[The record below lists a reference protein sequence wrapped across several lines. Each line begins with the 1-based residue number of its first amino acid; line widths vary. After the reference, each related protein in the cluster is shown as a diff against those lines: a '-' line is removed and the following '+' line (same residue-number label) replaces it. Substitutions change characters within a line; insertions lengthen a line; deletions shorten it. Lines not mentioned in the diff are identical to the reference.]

1 MALYDNFAQ
10 TFSKSRQDHPWPEL
24 EYIIRDL
31 RDHGYTSVLDVGCG
45 NGRCIEE
52 FEKMDTRP
60 ERYLGID
67 NSTGMIDEARR
78 LHPGYEF
85 SVCDMLRLPEG
96 ISYEAI
102 ILLASFHH
110 LTTRAERI
118 QVLSDLKK
126 LLTP

>member
-1 MALYDNFAQ
+1 MALYDNFAH

-31 RDHGYTSVLDVGCG
+31 RDHGYTTVLDVGCG

-67 NSTGMIDEARR
+67 NSTRMIEEARR
-78 LHPGYEF
+78 LHPNYRFE
-85 SVCDMLRLPEG
+85 VCDMLAL
-96 ISYEAI
+96 STLEA
-102 ILLASFHH
+102 
-110 LTTRAERI
+110 
-118 QVLSDLKK
+118 
-126 LLTP
+126 